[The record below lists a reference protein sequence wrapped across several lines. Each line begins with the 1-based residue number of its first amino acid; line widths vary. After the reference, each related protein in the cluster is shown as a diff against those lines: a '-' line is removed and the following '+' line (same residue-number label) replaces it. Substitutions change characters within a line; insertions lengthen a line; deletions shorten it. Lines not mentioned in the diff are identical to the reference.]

1 MQQKISYWSCLFEI
15 FFIAST
21 HLQRLKFLKN
31 AWDGVKLL
39 HFNKTIFSIKTF
51 IKGVYLLQIL
61 LKEFLNRIW
70 KGYFLAHLSVVAF
83 DNINFEF
90 IITASYLTKPVD
102 YWMKETKISPTMV
115 HYWEVLVKYL
125 DEVAIGLVRSKKP
138 SRQKFC
144 KLWQVCRPVW
154 RDKQ

>member
-90 IITASYLTKPVD
+90 ILNQLIIE
-102 YWMKETKISPTMV
+102 W
-115 HYWEVLVKYL
+115 
-125 DEVAIGLVRSKKP
+125 KK
-138 SRQKFC
+138 QKFLQRWFIVG
-144 KLWQVCRPVW
+144 KFWWSIWTRLPSGSSDQRNPPVRNSVSCGKCAGPFE